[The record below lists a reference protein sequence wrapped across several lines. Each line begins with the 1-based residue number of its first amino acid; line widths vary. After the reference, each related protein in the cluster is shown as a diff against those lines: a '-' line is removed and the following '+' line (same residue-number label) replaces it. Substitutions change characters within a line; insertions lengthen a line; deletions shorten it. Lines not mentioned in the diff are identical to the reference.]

1 MISHTQKIHSQH
13 TQGPIESHIN
23 IYQHHLLSAHSSY
36 LHDIELIAHWYQK
49 FILQRSI
56 IQWLFKNYSSAK
68 VMYLLSRFK
77 KTKPYS
83 LQRKGEGFPT
93 VKKLIFITDMKTHIQ
108 ILAVDKT
115 LFDVSTIFFF
125 LGGRR
130 GGSDFY
136 KFGSHLFFLVFY
148 VTAYI

>member
-1 MISHTQKIHSQH
+1 
-13 TQGPIESHIN
+13 
-23 IYQHHLLSAHSSY
+23 
-36 LHDIELIAHWYQK
+36 
-49 FILQRSI
+49 
-56 IQWLFKNYSSAK
+56 
-68 VMYLLSRFK
+68 MYLLSRFK

-83 LQRKGEGFPT
+83 LQRKGEGIPT